1 MIDQQSLIDLNILPG
16 PESRVCLQTKLDYC
30 QTKGGKAHLQSLLK
44 LENLDYIV
52 IRERQA
58 CIQYITTH
66 FTNWRLPISED
77 NVFYLQ
83 HYLGA
88 AYTGLRAEGV
98 FRNTLMAYKEL
109 WFNKAHYYFVLSGVK
124 MALQVV
130 QDITLLCRTVYN
142 AAMPACLKTKLQAA
156 QEIVASL
163 GVGEAT
169 CQRFLQGSFNVQ
181 ELFNIDHLLRAR
193 HSAAI
198 QQLLNIYYELEV
210 YYSLACAHRDMELR
224 FPTLQQN
231 GTDIHLQELRH
242 PLVNHCHANTIHTN
256 GKNMILITGPNMSGK
271 STFMKSVGMAF
282 VMAYLGIGVA
292 AAEATLPV
300 MDIIITCI
308 DIKDDIEKG
317 YSYFFSEVKRMRSIA
332 EKIHTGKRVIVIGD
346 ELFKG
351 TNVQDALD
359 CTAMVL
365 EGFLQHAHNFYF
377 IATHFTDIAARF
389 QTAPACYPVCF
400 DGTIADNEVHF
411 NYRLQPGISQL
422 RVGSL
427 ILQQQQVVA
436 LLTASAF

>member
-16 PESRVCLQTKLDYC
+16 PESRMCLQTKLDYC
-30 QTKGGKAHLQSLLK
+30 QTKGGKAFLQSLLR

-66 FTNWRLPISED
+66 FTSWRLPISED

-83 HYLGA
+83 HYLGT
-88 AYTGLRAEGV
+88 AYNGVRAEGV

-109 WFNKAHYYFVLSGVK
+109 WFNKAHYYFVLSGVT

-130 QDITLLCRTVYN
+130 QDITLLCRAVYN

-156 QEIVASL
+156 QEILASL

-169 CQRFLQGSFNVQ
+169 YQRFLQGSFNVQ

-231 GTDIHLQELRH
+231 GTDILLKELRH

-308 DIKDDIEKG
+308 DIKDDLEKG